1 MRRSRPFSS
10 GRRGSDHLSDDDDEH
25 AGLRFLA
32 RVVATE
38 VDLLEQS
45 AKRLLADV
53 EIVIPSTVA
62 DWIADVD
69 LSERLD
75 AFVSRFMRLQDSL
88 SQRLI
93 PALLAGRG
101 VSAGSAAD
109 NLRRAERLGWI
120 DSAEAWQKH
129 LKLPKQMIHEYNE
142 DILAL
147 ADALDDAHR
156 RVPDLLRMAR
166 RVLTEVERVLK
177 SG

>member
-1 MRRSRPFSS
+1 MRWHS
-10 GRRGSDHLSDDDDEH
+10 GVGPLSEDEDGE

-38 VDLLEQS
+38 IDLLEQS

-75 AFVSRFMRLQDSL
+75 AFVSRYVRLQDTL

-93 PALLAGRG
+93 PALLAHRG
-101 VSAGSAAD
+101 VAAGSAAAD
-109 NLRRAERLGWI
+109 LKRAERLGWI
-120 DSAEAWQKH
+120 DSAEAWLRH
-129 LKLPKQMIHEYNE
+129 LKLHEQMVHEYNE
-142 DILAL
+142 DILDL
-147 ADALDDAHR
+147 ADALDTAHQ
-156 RVPDLLRMAR
+156 RVPALLRMAR
-166 RVLTEVERVLK
+166 ATLTEIERVLK